1 MLLCLSTVKS
11 NLFCLGQQMHQISTS
26 WPWSYGSLIYNYLC
40 NQWLSA
46 LTFWV
51 RMPAWRCI
59 FDITLR
65 YKVCQWLVILDRW
78 FSPDTLLSSTN
89 KTDRHDMT
97 EILLKMALNTINQ
110 ETNQSNI
117 NTTINDFHLKSPNK
131 KMTKEYR
138 FGNPGPFVGLVQK
151 CGGIKLV

>member
-1 MLLCLSTVKS
+1 MT
-11 NLFCLGQQMHQISTS
+11 G
-26 WPWSYGSLIYNYLC
+26 
-40 NQWLSA
+40 
-46 LTFWV
+46 
-51 RMPAWRCI
+51 
-59 FDITLR
+59 
-65 YKVCQWLVILDRW
+65 RW
-78 FSPDTLLSSTN
+78 FSQGTAVPSTN

-97 EILLKMALNTINQ
+97 EILLKMALDTINQ

-117 NTTINDFHLKSPNK
+117 NKTINDFHLKSPNI